1 MLHYNFFKSQNDSK
15 QLLVMLHGFISDSTT
30 YDSHIE
36 QLSQHVNVLTID
48 LPGHGKDTSD
58 MNDTWDFPYIAHAL
72 DEVLSQYDM
81 YDVYLLG
88 YSMGGRVALYYAL
101 NGSVALRGLLL
112 ESTSAGIQ
120 SEADKVERVQVD
132 AARAKVLEIAGLE
145 IFVNDWEKLPL
156 FRSQYEL
163 DAEVRKAIRANRMSQ
178 NPVRLAKAL
187 RDYGTGNMPNLW
199 PQVSSLRVRTLILTG
214 EKDEKF
220 VQIGQKL
227 KEEIPNSRTVQVS
240 DVGHTIHVEDSA
252 EFDTIILGF
261 LKEEQND

>member
-1 MLHYNFFKSQNDSK
+1 MLHFKFFESENDSK

-30 YDSHIE
+30 YDSHVAYF
-36 QLSQHVNVLTID
+36 SQHVNVLTID
-48 LPGHGKDTSD
+48 LPGHGQDTSD
-58 MNDTWDFPYIAHAL
+58 MQDTWDFPYIARAL
-72 DEVLSQYDM
+72 DEVLTQFDT

-101 NGSVALRGLLL
+101 YGSVALRGLLL

-120 SEADKVERVQVD
+120 DEADKVERVQVD

-156 FRSQYEL
+156 FRSQYGL

-199 PQVSSLRVRTLILTG
+199 PQISSIAVRTFILTG

-220 VQIGQKL
+220 VRIGQKL
-227 KEEIPNSRTVQVS
+227 AEAIPHSRTVNIS
-240 DVGHTIHVEDSA
+240 NVGHTIHVEDST
-252 EFDTIILGF
+252 EFDTMVVGF